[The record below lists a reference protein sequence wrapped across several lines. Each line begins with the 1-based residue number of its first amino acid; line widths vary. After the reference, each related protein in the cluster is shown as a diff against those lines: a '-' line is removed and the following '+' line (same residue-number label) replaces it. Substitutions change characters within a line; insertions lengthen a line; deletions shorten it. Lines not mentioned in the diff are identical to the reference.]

1 MNTLDIHNY
10 NNGQTDFVLE
20 RKLISI
26 HSEDRDII
34 KWPNSNH
41 FEVQLPDD
49 YHNIHSMR
57 LVDVTIPVN
66 YYTFCKEYQNT
77 KLKFSVTTEIDSE
90 MVETNMEIEIQEGF
104 YEPNDLARELTNKM
118 NQAIVDDSTINYPEY
133 IGFNVFH
140 DRVSQ
145 KFWFGNSR
153 HDFKLLFDEHIIYP
167 DTSTTCNQPILWNNY
182 SKWGLPYYLGF
193 KKEVYNTTSTSNSV
207 TFDYMD
213 EDETLWLS
221 PDESNSS
228 TTCYYI
234 EAPSIINIMGEKTI
248 YMELEKYNS
257 YDELEPFSQAT
268 NNFRTTAHEMTS
280 PITVKSHYSRTA
292 RKETTQ
298 NDFGGKVNAAFAKIP
313 VSIIPHGETFDSR
326 NGFLQNITIF
336 EPPLE
341 RIKKMKF
348 KFRYHDGRL
357 VKFDNN
363 AINFTIELHKLKNE
377 ITERKKVRVPP
388 LYTL

>member
-1 MNTLDIHNY
+1 MNTLDIQKY
-10 NNGQTDFVLE
+10 NNGKTDFVLE

-26 HSEDRDII
+26 HSEDRDIN

-77 KLKFSVTTEIDSE
+77 KLKFSIITESE
-90 MVETNMEIEIQEGF
+90 GTNVETKLEIEIQEGF
-104 YEPNDLARELTNKM
+104 YEPNDLAKELTNKM
-118 NQAIVDDSTINYPEY
+118 NQAVLDAVLDEY
-133 IGFNVFH
+133 SDYTEYTGFNIFYNK
-140 DRVSQ
+140 VSQ
-145 KFWFGNSR
+145 KFWFGNNR
-153 HDFKLLFDEHIIYP
+153 NDFKLNFDEQIIYL
-167 DTSTTCNQPILWNNY
+167 DTSTTCNQGIVWNNY
-182 SKWGLPYYLGF
+182 SKWGLPSYIGF
-193 KKEVYNTTSTSNSV
+193 NKEVYTTTSTTNNV
-207 TFDYMD
+207 VFDYMD
-213 EDETLWLS
+213 EDERIWLS
-221 PDESNSS
+221 PDE
-228 TTCYYI
+228 TMCYYI

-257 YDELEPFSQAT
+257 YDELEPFSKAT
-268 NNFRTTAHEMTS
+268 NNLKTNAREITS
-280 PITVKSHYSRTA
+280 QNTVKSHYSRNA

-298 NDFGGKVNAAFAKIP
+298 NDFGGKVNSAFAKIP
-313 VSIIPHGETFDSR
+313 LTTIPNGETFESR

-336 EPPLE
+336 EPPIE
-341 RIKKMKF
+341 RIQKMKF

-363 AINFTIELHKLKNE
+363 AINFTIEFHKLKNE
-377 ITERKKVRVPP
+377 ITEQKKVRIPP